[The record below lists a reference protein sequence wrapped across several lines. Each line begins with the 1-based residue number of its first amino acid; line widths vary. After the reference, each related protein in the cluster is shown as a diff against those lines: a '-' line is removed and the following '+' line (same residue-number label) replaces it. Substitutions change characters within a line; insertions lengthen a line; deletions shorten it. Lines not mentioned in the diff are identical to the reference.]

1 MLWRVRTTLA
11 DRPGALARMAQCC
24 GDRGVNILGL
34 QIFPDVGGVTD
45 EVVLATPEGWDVE
58 AVTTLV
64 REAGGREVA
73 VAPASDHA
81 LVDAPV
87 RYLQAVRAL
96 HAAQVPAAEVL
107 AHLLDAEVATGW
119 DGTGED
125 GTAAGDGLVLD
136 VGGEQI
142 ALRRTTPFTPTEM
155 ARATAVAELADAM
168 AGAAPESVRLPRAG
182 SVEVRAA
189 ETDDYVALQR
199 MHARCSAEAV
209 YHRFGV
215 PLLRLNDRL
224 ARRLVGVPG
233 ETMVAVTG
241 RDPEEV
247 VGMLQ
252 VTRRGGG
259 TTPELAV
266 LVEDAWQRRGV
277 GVRLVR
283 AAARLLAEEGY
294 ADVVLR
300 GRADNQALLGL
311 VTGLGLPVRLRMAG
325 ETVTA
330 LVSVGALQPVSQVE
344 PVGAGGPPA
353 A

>member
-45 EVVLATPEGWDVE
+45 EVVLATPEGWDAE

-96 HAAQVPAAEVL
+96 HAAQVPASEVL
-107 AHLLDAEVATGW
+107 AHLLDAEVATES
-119 DGTGED
+119 DGA

-142 ALRRTTPFTPTEM
+142 VLRRATPFTPTEM

-168 AGAAPESVRLPRAG
+168 AGAAPESVRLPRGG

-189 ETDDYVALQR
+189 EVDDYVALQR
-199 MHARCSAEAV
+199 MHARCSAESV

-233 ETMVAVTG
+233 ETMVAVPG

-311 VTGLGLPVRLRMAG
+311 VTGLGLPVRLRMTG

-330 LVSVGALQPVSQVE
+330 LVSVGALRSVSQVE